1 MRPPRP
7 RAAIAL
13 AAAACLLSAHPAA
26 AQPAVAQS
34 EPPGAPGAAAT
45 WTTGD
50 KDGIGTSTTTGSKVW
65 YTLTDGTLSEIYYPS
80 ADTPNS
86 RSLEFVVTDG
96 KSFAQRET
104 ESTTRTTALVDQRS
118 LTYRQTATDTAGRWT
133 LTKTYIT
140 DPASATVLVDV
151 DFRSLKDAD
160 LRLYVLFDPQLAGD
174 SGNDTGRA
182 TRDAL
187 TSVDTHLPY
196 RPVAAALVSGTGFTA
211 TSTGYAGASDGLAD
225 ITANYTLTSRHPK
238 AGPGNI
244 AQVAQLPTGRAGTRT
259 TLAIGF
265 AVDEQAALT
274 TARAS
279 LHRPFEVTKRWYQLG
294 WHLYTASLKA
304 APKQLSGDLLDQY
317 WASVMAVKA
326 HEDKTH
332 PGAFSASLTIP
343 WGQAVP
349 ADGASGGGT
358 GYHFV
363 WARDMYHQVS
373 ALLAAGDTAAA
384 RRAVDWLFTRQQR
397 PDGSFPQNSKVDGT
411 PDQTNVQ
418 LDETAFP
425 ILLAWQ
431 TKRFDAAFYR
441 DHIAKAADY
450 LVEAGPK
457 TPQERWEETGGYSPS
472 TLAAQIAALTA
483 AADIAHRA
491 GDPDAAALYR
501 ATADSWQRQAERW
514 MVTTTGPLGDGEYY
528 IRISG
533 SGDPDDGATR
543 NWANGAGVHPEN
555 ALVDAGF
562 LELVRLGVKA
572 PDDPAV
578 AGSLP
583 EVDASIKVST
593 PSGELWKRYTHDGYG
608 ETADGAP
615 WTGVGIGR
623 PWPLLSGERGEY
635 ELAGG
640 RDALPYLRTMAATAN
655 SGRMIP
661 EQVWDQ
667 ADPTRH
673 GHVFGKGTGSA
684 APLAWAMAQYVRLA
698 QGIAAGRPVETPSV
712 VADRYRTGPVATA
725 ALTLDGPEDLST
737 ATGRTV
743 RVHGNTNA
751 PSVVVAV
758 GPVKKRVA
766 VTGGRFST
774 EVDLTGIDNTISVAA
789 VGRDGATAYE
799 RRTVLSYGER
809 VGGLTDPV
817 GDDHGPGTYVYPTN
831 SAFTP
836 DSFDLTRFDVFRD
849 GDSVRFVTRVAGAIT
864 NPWGGNGM
872 SVQRVNILLCDPAS
886 DARTAP
892 GLPGTNTA
900 TGGTWQRAV
909 VADGRYADQPLSL
922 GVYDPALTKVSAAE
936 LRVVPATHDIVVTV
950 PASALGLDIATAGYQ
965 VSIYSNAEPG
975 EGIGLVRPVYSK
987 AHWDNG
993 FPWTKEF
1000 RFGGGA
1006 GEQSFDLPSRDTD
1019 TRDPNTIDAITGD
1032 AAQSTV
1038 LDWTTTIP
1046 VVLPF
1051 VNLRP

>member
-1 MRPPRP
+1 MRTIRS
-7 RAAIAL
+7 RRGKALAL
-13 AAAACLLSAHPAA
+13 AAAALF
-26 AQPAVAQS
+26 VAQQATAAP
-34 EPPGAPGAAAT
+34 EPPDAPGAPGAPAT

-50 KDGIGTSTTTGSKVW
+50 KEGIGTSTTTGSPVW
-65 YTLTDGTLSEIYYPS
+65 FTLTDGTLSEIYYPS

-96 KSFAQRET
+96 RTFAQRET
-104 ESTTRTTALVDQRS
+104 ERTTRTTALIDQKS
-118 LTYRQTATDTAGRWT
+118 LTYRQTSTDDAGRWR

-151 DFRSLKDAD
+151 DFRSLDGSD
-160 LRLYVLFDPQLAGD
+160 LTLYTLFDPQLAGD
-174 SGNDTGRA
+174 SGHDTGRA
-182 TRDAL
+182 AADAL
-187 TSVDTHLPY
+187 TAVDTHLPG
-196 RPVAAALVSGTGFTA
+196 RPVAAALVSSAGFTA
-211 TSTGYAGASDGLAD
+211 TSTGYIGASDGLAD
-225 ITANYTLTSRHPK
+225 LTANFAITARYRQ

-244 AQVAQLPTGRAGTRT
+244 GQVAQVPPRT

-265 AVDEQAALT
+265 AGSEKAALIN
-274 TARAS
+274 ARAS
-279 LHRPFEVTKRWYQLG
+279 LHRPFDVTKRWYQQG
-294 WHLYTASLKA
+294 WHHYTGSLK
-304 APKQLSGDLLDQY
+304 PVRLRGDLLDQY

-349 ADGASGGGT
+349 ADGASGG
-358 GYHFV
+358 YHFV
-363 WARDMYHQVS
+363 WARDLYHQVS

-397 PDGSFPQNSKVDGT
+397 PDGSFPQTSTVDGT
-411 PDQTNVQ
+411 PDQTNIQ

-431 TKRFDAAFYR
+431 VGRIDAAFYR
-441 DHIAKAADY
+441 DHVAKAADF
-450 LVEAGPK
+450 LVQSGPT

-472 TLAAQIAALTA
+472 TLAAQIAALIA
-483 AADIAHRA
+483 ASDIAARA
-491 GDPDAAALYR
+491 GDHDGAALYR
-501 ATADSWQRQAERW
+501 ATADSWQRQTEQW

-583 EVDASIKVST
+583 EVDASIKVTT
-593 PSGELWKRYTHDGYG
+593 PSGDLWKRYTHDGYG
-608 ETADGAP
+608 ETADGGP
-615 WTGVGIGR
+615 WTGTGIGR

-635 ELAGG
+635 ELARG

-667 ADPTRH
+667 SDPTEH

-698 QGIAAGRPVETPSV
+698 QGIGAGKPVETPSV
-712 VADRYRTGPVATA
+712 VADRYRSGPVATA
-725 ALTLDGPEDLST
+725 SLTVDGPADLST

-743 RVHGNTNA
+743 RVHGTTNA
-751 PSVVVAV
+751 PHVVVSTGAST
-758 GPVKKRVA
+758 KRVA
-766 VTGGRFST
+766 VTGGTYST
-774 EVDLTGIDNTISVAA
+774 EVELPGIDNAIHVAA
-789 VGRDGATAYE
+789 EHGGATAYQ
-799 RRTVLSYGER
+799 RRTVLSYGTR
-809 VGGLTDPV
+809 IGGLTDPT
-817 GDDHGPGTYVYPTN
+817 GDDNGPGTYVYPTDG
-831 SAFTP
+831 AFTP
-836 DSFDLTRFDVFRD
+836 HSFDLTQFDVYRD
-849 GDSVRFVTRVAGAIT
+849 GDQVRFVTRVAGAIT

-872 SVQRVNILLCDPAS
+872 SVQRVNILLGAAGQS
-886 DARTAP
+886 SP

-900 TGGTWQRAV
+900 VAGPWSRAV
-909 VADGRYADQPLSL
+909 IADGRFPDQPLSL
-922 GVYDPALTKVSAAE
+922 GVYDATLAKVSTAS
-936 LRVVPATHDIVVTV
+936 LRVVPAPHDIVVTV
-950 PASALGLDIATAGYQ
+950 PASALDVEVAEAGYQ
-965 VSIYSNAEPG
+965 VAIYSNGEPG

-993 FPWTKEF
+993 FPWTKQF

-1019 TRDPNTIDAITGD
+1019 TRDPNTIDVITGSAD
-1032 AAQSTV
+1032 QSAV
-1038 LDWTTTIP
+1038 LDWTTTTP

-1051 VNLRP
+1051 VPLQP

>member
-13 AAAACLLSAHPAA
+13 AVAACLLT
-26 AQPAVAQS
+26 AQPATA
-34 EPPGAPGAAAT
+34 EPGPPGAPGAPAT

-50 KDGIGTSTTTGSKVW
+50 KDGIGTSTTTASKVW

-104 ESTTRTTALVDQRS
+104 ENTTRTVALADRKS

-133 LTKTYIT
+133 LTKTYVT

-151 DFRSLKDAD
+151 DFRSLKGAD
-160 LRLYVLFDPQLAGD
+160 LKLYTLFDLQLAGD
-174 SGNDTGRA
+174 SGHDTGRA
-182 TRDAL
+182 TADAL
-187 TSVDTHLPY
+187 TALDTHLPD
-196 RPVAAALVSGTGFTA
+196 RPVAAALVSGTGFAA
-211 TSTGYAGASDGLAD
+211 TSTGYVGTSDGLAD
-225 ITANYTLTSRHPK
+225 LASNFTLTSRYPE

-244 AQVAQLPTGRAGTRT
+244 AQVAQLPTGRNGTRT

-265 AVDEQAALT
+265 APDERAALT

-294 WHLYTASLKA
+294 WHLYTASLKD
-304 APKQLSGDLLDQY
+304 APHQLRGDLLDQY

-363 WARDMYHQVS
+363 WARDLYHQVS

-411 PDQTNVQ
+411 PDQGNVQ

-431 TKRFDAAFYR
+431 TRRFDAAFYR
-441 DHIAKAADY
+441 DHIAKAADH
-450 LVEAGPK
+450 LVEAGPR

-472 TLAAQIAALTA
+472 TLAAQIAALIA

-491 GDPDAAALYR
+491 GDADGAALYQ

-528 IRISG
+528 LRISG

-543 NWANGAGVHPEN
+543 TWANGAGVHPEN

-572 PDDPAV
+572 PDDAAV

-635 ELAGG
+635 ELARG

-661 EQVWDQ
+661 EQVWDR
-667 ADPTRH
+667 AEPTSY

-698 QGIAAGRPVETPSV
+698 QGIAAGRPVETPAV
-712 VADRYRTGPVATA
+712 VADRYRTGTVATA
-725 ALTLDGPEDLST
+725 ALSLDGPADLST
-737 ATGRTV
+737 AGGRTV
-743 RVHGNTNA
+743 HVHGTTDA

-766 VTGGRFST
+766 VSGGRFGAHV
-774 EVDLTGIDNTISVAA
+774 ELTGIDNTISVAA
-789 VGRDGATAYE
+789 VRNDGATAYE

-809 VGGLTDPV
+809 VGGLTDPT
-817 GDDHGPGTYVYPTN
+817 GDDHGPGAYVYPTN
-831 SAFTP
+831 SAFSP

-849 GDSVRFVTRVAGAIT
+849 GDRVRFVTRVAGAIT

-872 SVQRVNILLCDPAS
+872 SVQRVNVLLRDRAQPAVTS
-886 DARTAP
+886 P

-900 TGGTWQRAV
+900 TAGAWQRAV

-922 GVYDPALTKVSAAE
+922 GVYDPALAKVSAAE

-950 PASALGLDIATAGYQ
+950 PASALGLDPATTGYQ

-1019 TRDPNTIDAITGD
+1019 TRDPNAIDVITGD
-1032 AAQSTV
+1032 ADQSAV
-1038 LDWTTTIP
+1038 LDWTATSP

-1051 VNLRP
+1051 VDLLP